1 MFHTQLVFNLLLLRH
16 CGWFYHEMWA
26 ASSSSRQ
33 KPQQWEALREHYP
46 MLYDQMRM
54 MAHELDWKPHKG
66 DQTPER
72 FRRYWCGTEL
82 IDRETPTA

>member
-1 MFHTQLVFNLLLLRH
+1 
-16 CGWFYHEMWA
+16 
-26 ASSSSRQ
+26 
-33 KPQQWEALREHYP
+33 

-72 FRRYWCGTEL
+72 FRRYWCGQSCDAATEA
-82 IDRETPTA
+82 ETPAA